1 MIPVRDSMV
10 DVQSPQQALRAY
22 SRAKEYAWCIL
33 CDALDRRPP
42 RRTSAPPASPSDPAR
57 CSSPRYEQGTA
68 PGPRPPHGAPP
79 ERPVPLALAS
89 HGAYPSTPT
98 TPAGDRAATRRRRT
112 CARGGLLTSP
122 HVTACGDRAHPW
134 RNGSLRRRRTA
145 GPDICAKEEAGRL
158 SECTP
163 TRTPGALRSARP
175 EREGSLRPDRA
186 LRHRAPRIR
195 RQAPPTDR
203 RQAPRPDR
211 RHAPPPDRVGRPG
224 PPAPRVPADRVRRPA
239 RPR

>member
-33 CDALDRRPP
+33 CDALGRRPP
-42 RRTSAPPASPSDPAR
+42 RRSSAPPASPSGPAR
-57 CSSPRYEQGTA
+57 CSSLSYEQGTA
-68 PGPRPPHGAPP
+68 PGPRPPRGPPP

-98 TPAGDRAATRRRRT
+98 TPAGDETTTGRRRVG
-112 CARGGLLTSP
+112 AGGGLPTSP
-122 HVTACGDRAHPW
+122 HVTACGKRAHPW
-134 RNGSLRRRRTA
+134 RNGSLRHRRTT

-163 TRTPGALRSARP
+163 TRTPGAAGARGLTQARP
-175 EREGSLRPDRA
+175 RA
-186 LRHRAPRIR
+186 
-195 RQAPPTDR
+195 
-203 RQAPRPDR
+203 
-211 RHAPPPDRVGRPG
+211 
-224 PPAPRVPADRVRRPA
+224 PAPRVGHQAFRSARVRRPGPTAQASGSTASGFRPDRVRRPV